1 MFFLIE
7 LNKPVK
13 ILQKP
18 PVLLLWV
25 IKTVICDGSNIKPNL
40 QQNANA
46 SKQLYQ
52 NNYSHMQA
60 QWKLMNTP
68 LNFISRIIQ
77 QFLLSVRQI
86 NANYLNVL
94 KGNKYLMIKNKF

>member
-52 NNYSHMQA
+52 NNYSH
-60 QWKLMNTP
+60 KLSENWWILPSTSSQG
-68 LNFISRIIQ
+68 LFNSF
-77 QFLLSVRQI
+77 
-86 NANYLNVL
+86 Y
-94 KGNKYLMIKNKF
+94 

>member
-25 IKTVICDGSNIKPNL
+25 IKTVICDGSNIKPSL

-46 SKQLYQ
+46 SKQ
-52 NNYSHMQA
+52 
-60 QWKLMNTP
+60 
-68 LNFISRIIQ
+68 
-77 QFLLSVRQI
+77 
-86 NANYLNVL
+86 
-94 KGNKYLMIKNKF
+94 